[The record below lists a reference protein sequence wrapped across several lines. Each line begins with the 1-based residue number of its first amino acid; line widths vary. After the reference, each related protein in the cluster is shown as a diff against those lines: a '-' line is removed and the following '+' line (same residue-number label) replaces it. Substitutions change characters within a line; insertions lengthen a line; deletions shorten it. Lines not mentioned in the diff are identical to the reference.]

1 MAAVWA
7 AALADASY
15 VFAAVWSALLGG
27 TINLVAVVVSGAVLV
42 LSNPATP
49 GATVAALFRAEA
61 FKILVIVLA
70 FWLVLTMFK
79 EIVPA
84 AFFGAFV
91 VTALMFRMALL
102 STASDS
108 TLIR

>member
-1 MAAVWA
+1 M
-7 AALADASY
+7 
-15 VFAAVWSALLGG
+15 
-27 TINLVAVVVSGAVLV
+27 
-42 LSNPATP
+42 
-49 GATVAALFRAEA
+49 
-61 FKILVIVLA
+61 VIVLA
-70 FWLVLTMFK
+70 FWLVLTLFK
-79 EIVPA
+79 QIVPA